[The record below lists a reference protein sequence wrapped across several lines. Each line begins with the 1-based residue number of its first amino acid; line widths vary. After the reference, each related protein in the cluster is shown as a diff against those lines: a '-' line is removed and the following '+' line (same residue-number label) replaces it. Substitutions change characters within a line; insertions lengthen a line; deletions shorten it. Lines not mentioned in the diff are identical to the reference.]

1 MLLPADNCTQAPW
14 AFDRMDACAIKMFNQ
29 SVNQCWCACSDL
41 GVDVFVG
48 DNTEAAVGRAAEE
61 EGQSHR

>member
-1 MLLPADNCTQAPW
+1 M
-14 AFDRMDACAIKMFNQ
+14 CAIKMFNQ

-48 DNTEAAVGRAAEE
+48 DNTEAAVGGAEEE